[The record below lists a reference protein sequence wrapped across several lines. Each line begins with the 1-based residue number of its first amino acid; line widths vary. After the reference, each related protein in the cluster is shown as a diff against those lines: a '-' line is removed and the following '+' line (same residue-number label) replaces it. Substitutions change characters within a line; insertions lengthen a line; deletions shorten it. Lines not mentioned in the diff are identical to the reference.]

1 MTTTEATA
9 LEEARIRLRRLEVAQ
24 ALHRRR
30 GMHNVVALAA
40 HDLGLSQAV
49 VMADSIVI
57 LGALPGKNARPPPPP
72 TSHRAFQGPLL
83 ASWGRIRDRD
93 PAPSECHRCAVPSHS

>member
-30 GMHNVVALAA
+30 GMHNVVALVA

-57 LGALPGKNARPPPPP
+57 LGALSREKRSPPATPDVTQGLPGASPGVLGPHPRP
-72 TSHRAFQGPLL
+72 
-83 ASWGRIRDRD
+83 
-93 PAPSECHRCAVPSHS
+93 